1 MWALIKDNSISEII
15 DKAKPM
21 TMNSLQYSSQIFSN
35 LWSDKERE
43 AIGIYKIQNSGS
55 EKSTTFYTNTY
66 KDEFKD
72 GVVTRTHTNTAHS
85 VSDIK
90 ASLINSINISLS
102 LYLQG
107 TDWIVIR
114 EQETSKAK
122 PSDLAT
128 WRTNLRTKHA
138 ELETAINNASSV
150 SELEAIDI
158 NSGWPEDP
166 RT

>member
-1 MWALIKDNSISEII
+1 MYALVKDSSVVESFIRGKAMTI
-15 DKAKPM
+15 D
-21 TMNSLQYSSQIFSN
+21 TIQYPKNIFK
-35 LWSDKERE
+35 LWSDEDLNK
-43 AIGIYKIQNSGS
+43 IGIYKIVLSGQEKDIEFYDNS
-55 EKSTTFYTNTY
+55 Y

-72 GVVTRTHTNTAHS
+72 GGVTRTYTNTEKNL
-85 VSDIK
+85 SDCQKILVEK
-90 ASLINSINISLS
+90 INSNLS
-102 LYLQG
+102 DLLRS

-138 ELETAINNASSV
+138 ELETSINNASSI
-150 SELEAIDI
+150 SALEAIDI

>member
-1 MWALIKDNSISEII
+1 MYAVVEDKKVKQIIKSPRAITLNDVQHPRSIFTSWSWSELN
-15 DKAKPM
+15 K
-21 TMNSLQYSSQIFSN
+21 
-35 LWSDKERE
+35 
-43 AIGIYKIQNSGS
+43 IGIYKIALSGQ
-55 EKSTTFYTNTY
+55 EKNTEFYDNTY

-72 GVVTRTHTNTAHS
+72 GGVTRTYTNTEKNL
-85 VSDIK
+85 SDCQKILVEK
-90 ASLINSINISLS
+90 INFNLS
-102 LYLQG
+102 DLLKS

>member
-1 MWALIKDNSISEII
+1 MWALVKNNSVVEIFKQPKATTI
-15 DKAKPM
+15 D
-21 TMNSLQYSSQIFSN
+21 TIQYPKNIFT
-35 LWSDKERE
+35 LWSDLELE
-43 AIGIYKIQNSGS
+43 AIGIYKITENGS
-55 EKSTTFYTNTY
+55 NKNGTLYTNTY

-72 GVVTRTHTNTAHS
+72 GGVTRIYTNTEKNL
-85 VSDIK
+85 SDCQKILVEK
-90 ASLINSINISLS
+90 INFNLS
-102 LYLQG
+102 DLLRS

-122 PSDLAT
+122 PSNLAT

-138 ELETAINNASSV
+138 ELETAINNASSI
-150 SELEAIDI
+150 SALEAIDI

>member
-1 MWALIKDNSISEII
+1 MYALVKDNSIVESFIQEKAMTI
-15 DKAKPM
+15 D
-21 TMNSLQYSSQIFSN
+21 TIQYPKNIFK
-35 LWSDKERE
+35 LWSNEELNK
-43 AIGIYKIQNSGS
+43 IGIYKIVLSGQ
-55 EKSTTFYTNTY
+55 EKNTEFYDNTY

-72 GVVTRTHTNTAHS
+72 GGVTRTYTNTEKNL
-85 VSDIK
+85 SDCQKILVEK
-90 ASLINSINISLS
+90 INFNLS
-102 LYLQG
+102 DLLKS

-128 WRTNLRTKHA
+128 WRTNLRPKHA

>member
-1 MWALIKDNSISEII
+1 MYALVKDNSIVESFIQEKAMTI
-15 DKAKPM
+15 D
-21 TMNSLQYSSQIFSN
+21 TIQYPKNIFK
-35 LWSDKERE
+35 LWSNEELNK
-43 AIGIYKIQNSGS
+43 IGIYKIALSGQ
-55 EKSTTFYTNTY
+55 EKNTEFYDNTY

-72 GVVTRTHTNTAHS
+72 GGVTRTYTNTEKNL
-85 VSDIK
+85 SDCQKILVEK
-90 ASLINSINISLS
+90 INFNLS
-102 LYLQG
+102 DLLKS